1 MVGVVNNSTL
11 PTAPGRVVRISAA
24 VVACAAL
31 LLLKVGSGHTPS
43 SRSFAAL
50 PAFDT
55 WVWAYAAEVGA
66 AVAIGTA
73 TLPVFRILAEQAG
86 RRTTMLMCLAWAAFG
101 VLIAAF
107 GPRALDEAN
116 PLWLGMARFLTLN
129 ALTWAFITPS
139 FAGLLLVQVRLSALA
154 DDIASAVDDGKVGP
168 LIVEL
173 LWLRAAML
181 RFLLT
186 FATAITGGVL
196 ALGALRGALL
206 AHGTPASDLPVLRLL
221 TYGGVFTVTTALIFV
236 PAYIAWQERVFAL
249 RDALHPIPEDGRPTQ
264 DWFEARDGFD
274 TLLAARVSAGRV
286 LTATFG
292 VLAPLA
298 GSVVSALLSATH

>member
-1 MVGVVNNSTL
+1 MVTSSTL
-11 PTAPGRVVRISAA
+11 PAAPGRVVRTSAVA
-24 VVACAAL
+24 AACAAFL
-31 LLLKVGSGHTPS
+31 LLQVGSGHTPS

-55 WVWAYAAEVGA
+55 WIWAYTTEVGA

-73 TLPVFRILAEQAG
+73 TLPVFRVLAEQAG
-86 RRTTMLMCLAWAAFG
+86 RRTTTLMGSAWLAFG

-107 GPRALDEAN
+107 GPRALDEDN
-116 PLWLGMARFLTLN
+116 PLWLGTARFLTLN
-129 ALTWAFITPS
+129 ALTWVFITPS
-139 FAGLLLVQVRLSALA
+139 FAGLLLVQLRLSALA
-154 DDIASAVDDGKVGP
+154 EDIASAVDDGKAGP

-173 LWLRAAML
+173 LWLRAAMR
-181 RFLLT
+181 RFLLA

-196 ALGALRGALL
+196 ALGVLRGALL

-236 PAYIAWQERVFAL
+236 PAYTAWQERVFEL
-249 RDALHPIPEDGRPTQ
+249 RDALHPIPEDGRPAPE
-264 DWFEARDGFD
+264 WFEARDSFD

-286 LTATFG
+286 LTAAFG

-298 GSVVSALLSATH
+298 GSVVSALLSASN

>member
-1 MVGVVNNSTL
+1 MQY
-11 PTAPGRVVRISAA
+11 PACTAF
-24 VVACAAL
+24 L
-31 LLLKVGSGHTPS
+31 LLQFGSGHTPS

-66 AVAIGTA
+66 TVAIGTA
-73 TLPVFRILAEQAG
+73 TLPVFRVLAGQAG
-86 RRTTMLMCLAWAAFG
+86 RRTTTAMGLAWLAFG
-101 VLIAAF
+101 VLLAVF
-107 GPRALDEAN
+107 GPRAIDEAN
-116 PLWLGMARFLTLN
+116 PLWLGTARFLILN
-129 ALTWAFITPS
+129 ALTWVFITPS
-139 FAGLLLVQVRLSALA
+139 FAGLLLVQVRQSALA
-154 DDIASAVDDGKVGP
+154 EDIASAVDDGEAGH

-173 LWLRAAML
+173 LWLRAAMR
-181 RFLLT
+181 RFLLA

-249 RDALHPIPEDGRPTQ
+249 RDALHPIPEDGRPTP
-264 DWFEARDGFD
+264 DWFEVRDSFD

-286 LTATFG
+286 LTASFG
-292 VLAPLA
+292 VLAPFA
-298 GSVVSALLSATH
+298 GSVVSALLSASR